1 MEMPMRAIPTF
12 CRPAASTRSVVG
24 ATLALALGLLAGCA
38 NKNTSEPATQL
49 SEYEG
54 VPMTVR
60 LERTSDTA
68 ITVQVRETSSRT
80 GTELLDDLRLYGRA
94 AASLMGSACGP
105 VLSPQLVSETSKQGV
120 VGRDYVFK
128 CAPGRID
135 RSRPQ
140 ELIHQQ

>member
-1 MEMPMRAIPTF
+1 MRAMQAFSVPAAGA
-12 CRPAASTRSVVG
+12 RPAVVCM
-24 ATLALALGLLAGCA
+24 ALALGLLGACA
-38 NKNTSEPATQL
+38 NNNSVDAPQL

-60 LERTSDTA
+60 LERTSDTT
-68 ITVQVRETSSRT
+68 ITVLVRETSSRT

-94 AASLMGSACGP
+94 AASLMTSACGP

-120 VGRDYVFK
+120 AGRDYVFK

>member
-1 MEMPMRAIPTF
+1 MSMHAIPTF
-12 CRPAASTRSVVG
+12 CRPAVGTRPVMG
-24 ATLALALGLLAGCA
+24 ATLALVLGLLGGCA
-38 NKNTSEPATQL
+38 NKNTSEATQL

-60 LERTSDTA
+60 LERTSDTT

-105 VLSPQLVSETSKQGV
+105 MLSPQLVSETSKQGV
-120 VGRDYVFK
+120 AGRDYVFK

>member
-38 NKNTSEPATQL
+38 NKNTSEAATQL

-80 GTELLDDLRLYGRA
+80 GTELLDGRA

-120 VGRDYVFK
+120 AGRDYVFK

>member
-1 MEMPMRAIPTF
+1 MRVMPVFSVPATGARA
-12 CRPAASTRSVVG
+12 AVVCM
-24 ATLALALGLLAGCA
+24 ALALGLLSGCA
-38 NKNTSEPATQL
+38 NKNSADAPQL

-60 LERTSDTA
+60 LERTSDTT

-94 AASLMGSACGP
+94 ATSLMASACGP
-105 VLSPQLVSETSKQGV
+105 VLSPLLVSETSKQGV
-120 VGRDYVFK
+120 AGRDYVFK

>member
-1 MEMPMRAIPTF
+1 MYAIPTF
-12 CRPAASTRSVVG
+12 CRPAVGTRSVVS
-24 ATLALALGLLAGCA
+24 ATLALVLGLLGGCA
-38 NKNTSEPATQL
+38 NKSTSEATQL

-60 LERTSDTA
+60 LERTSDTT

-80 GTELLDDLRLYGRA
+80 GTERLDDLRLYGRA
-94 AASLMGSACGP
+94 AAGQMGSVCGP

-120 VGRDYVFK
+120 AGRDYVFK